1 VDCERAREAIS
12 ALVDGEDPGVLR
24 AALDAHVD
32 RCPACRA
39 WHDDVTALARTTR
52 VAPADPVPDLTAA
65 IMAGAPPNP
74 AAVSVSTGRHGEPKS
89 PKAARAAGGVRARH
103 ARLALTFV
111 GFFQLGLALPA
122 LLFGADVAAS
132 LHVAHELASWEVALG
147 VGFLVA
153 AARPARAYGMVP
165 LVAVLV
171 ACLLS
176 TTAFDVVDG
185 HAGAAESL
193 HAVELLGLAF
203 LWLLARAT
211 TTTSVPPRLR
221 PA

>member
-12 ALVDGEDPGVLR
+12 ALVDGEDPGVLL
-24 AALDAHVD
+24 AAVDAHVD
-32 RCPACRA
+32 RCPGCRA
-39 WHDDVTALARTTR
+39 WHDGVTALARRTR
-52 VAPADPVPDLTAA
+52 VAPADAVPDLTERIVAA
-65 IMAGAPPNP
+65 APP
-74 AAVSVSTGRHGEPKS
+74 AVSATHPAHGAANW
-89 PKAARAAGGVRARH
+89 PKAAVGGVARH

-111 GFFQLGLALPA
+111 GLFQLGLALPA

-176 TTAFDVVDG
+176 TTALDVVDG
-185 HAGAAESL
+185 HAGAGESL

-203 LWLLARAT
+203 LWLLARTTAT
-211 TTTSVPPRLR
+211 TTGAPTPPRLR
-221 PA
+221 AA

>member
-1 VDCERAREAIS
+1 MDCERAREAIS

-24 AALDAHVD
+24 AAVDAHVD
-32 RCPACRA
+32 RCPGCRA
-39 WHDDVTALARTTR
+39 WHEDVTGLARATR
-52 VAPADPVPDLTAA
+52 VAPADPVPDLTDTILASA
-65 IMAGAPPNP
+65 NP
-74 AAVSVSTGRHGEPKS
+74 RALSASSPAQSTGYWPK
-89 PKAARAAGGVRARH
+89 VRRRSAARH

-111 GFFQLGLALPA
+111 GLFQLGLAVPA

-176 TTAFDVVDG
+176 TTALDVVDG

-193 HAVELLGLAF
+193 HVVELLGLAF
-203 LWLLARAT
+203 LWSLARAT
-211 TTTSVPPRLR
+211 TAATAPTTPPRLR
-221 PA
+221 AA

>member
-24 AALDAHVD
+24 AAVDTHVD

-39 WHDDVTALARTTR
+39 WHEDVTALARRTR
-52 VAPADPVPDLTAA
+52 VAPADAVPDLTAA
-65 IMAGAPPNP
+65 ILASATPRPSAP
-74 AAVSVSTGRHGEPKS
+74 R
-89 PKAARAAGGVRARH
+89 GVGARH

-111 GFFQLGLALPA
+111 GLFQLGLALPA

-176 TTAFDVVDG
+176 TTALDVVDG

-193 HAVELLGLAF
+193 HVVELLGLAF
-203 LWLLARAT
+203 LWSLARSTTPPT
-211 TTTSVPPRLR
+211 TTTPSRLR
-221 PA
+221 AA

>member
-1 VDCERAREAIS
+1 V
-12 ALVDGEDPGVLR
+12 G
-24 AALDAHVD
+24 
-32 RCPACRA
+32 
-39 WHDDVTALARTTR
+39 
-52 VAPADPVPDLTAA
+52 
-65 IMAGAPPNP
+65 
-74 AAVSVSTGRHGEPKS
+74 
-89 PKAARAAGGVRARH
+89 ARH

-111 GFFQLGLALPA
+111 GLFQLGLALPA

-176 TTAFDVVDG
+176 TTALDVVDG

-193 HAVELLGLAF
+193 HLVELVGLAF
-203 LWLLARAT
+203 LWALARAT
-211 TTTSVPPRLR
+211 ATAPATPSAPQRLR
-221 PA
+221 TA

>member
-1 VDCERAREAIS
+1 VECERAREAIS

-24 AALDAHVD
+24 AAVDAHVD

-39 WHDDVTALARTTR
+39 WHDDVTALARMTR

-65 IMAGAPPNP
+65 IMAAAASPALSATIPAHGAGNW
-74 AAVSVSTGRHGEPKS
+74 
-89 PKAARAAGGVRARH
+89 PKAAGRGARH

-111 GFFQLGLALPA
+111 GLFQLGLALPA

-176 TTAFDVVDG
+176 TTALDVVDG

-203 LWLLARAT
+203 LWSLARAT
-211 TTTSVPPRLR
+211 TTATTAPSRLR
-221 PA
+221 AA